1 MNIKFLEYNGDW
13 DRDVKDDNGNIIEEV
28 NWFYHKI
35 LLDGEEIDYYVW
47 RSEYFD
53 EDGDSKGDDIHIYV
67 TGGILEIQPNRVVV
81 LADSALHAK
90 DLDAD
95 AAKKAR
101 DEARKAIDGASQDLD
116 LVQAQANLVEAEARY
131 KAAQRLKGR

>member
-53 EDGDSKGDDIHIYV
+53 EDGDSKGDDIHIYGDFKGYEKCDDRIDV
-67 TGGILEIQPNRVVV
+67 ELIINLHQNVEEVLDDMWYVENINKEELYSLEFE
-81 LADSALHAK
+81 L
-90 DLDAD
+90 
-95 AAKKAR
+95 
-101 DEARKAIDGASQDLD
+101 
-116 LVQAQANLVEAEARY
+116 
-131 KAAQRLKGR
+131 

>member
-1 MNIKFLEYNGDW
+1 MLF
-13 DRDVKDDNGNIIEEV
+13 
-28 NWFYHKI
+28 
-35 LLDGEEIDYYVW
+35 
-47 RSEYFD
+47 RS
-53 EDGDSKGDDIHIYV
+53 
-67 TGGILEIQPNRVVV
+67 GGILEIQPNQVVV

-101 DEARKAIDGASQDLD
+101 DEARKAIDGASQDID